1 LSEAFGP
8 VAAFYDDL
16 MEQVPYRMWTSYLLL
31 LWASQEVKPKK
42 ILDVCCG
49 TGTMAQMLVDEG
61 RKVTGFDLS
70 PAMIEKARLKS
81 EGDPRLRFEVA
92 DAAEFE
98 LGETF
103 EAAYSFFDSLNYITD
118 PARLAMAFKQVAN
131 HLEPGASW
139 IFDLNTEYAFDEEL
153 FDQEN
158 LKAKA
163 KVRYKWHSEWDR
175 ETRIIRVNMTF
186 WRGEEE
192 THEVHVQR
200 AHPDSEVREMLA
212 AAGFGDVRCYHSYTL
227 ERPRK
232 TSDRVHYVARKLG

>member
-1 LSEAFGP
+1 
-8 VAAFYDDL
+8 
-16 MEQVPYRMWTSYLLL
+16 MWTSYLLL
-31 LWASQEVKPKK
+31 LWASQEVKPKR

-49 TGTMAQMLVDEG
+49 TGTMARMLVDEG
-61 RKVTGFDLS
+61 RTVTGIDLS
-70 PAMIEKARLKS
+70 PQMIEKARAK
-81 EGDPRLRFEVA
+81 GDDPRLRFEVA
-92 DAAEFE
+92 DAADFE

-103 EAAYSFFDSLNYITD
+103 DAAYSFFDSLNYITD
-118 PARLAMAFKQVAN
+118 PDRLASAFRAVAR
-131 HLEPGASW
+131 HLEPGSSW

-175 ETRIIRVNMTF
+175 ATRIIRVNMTF

-192 THEVHVQR
+192 IHEVHVQR
-200 AHPDSEVREMLA
+200 AHPDAEVREMLA
-212 AAGFGDVRCYHSYTL
+212 AAGFGEVRCYHSYTL